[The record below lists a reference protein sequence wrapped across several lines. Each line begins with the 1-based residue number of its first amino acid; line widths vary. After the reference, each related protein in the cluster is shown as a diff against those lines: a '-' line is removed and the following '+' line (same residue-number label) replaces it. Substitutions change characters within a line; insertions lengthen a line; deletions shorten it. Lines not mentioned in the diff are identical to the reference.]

1 MNNKNRKRTPMIG
14 EVYMMQFTGTGSE
27 QQGWRPGVI
36 FQNNTGNRYS
46 PNVIVLPLTSSIKK
60 MSQPTHV
67 FLPAAETGL
76 KMDSVVLCENPEKMS
91 KAKLG
96 KFITKLPD
104 EYMKAIAY
112 AHIIATSAISFLNLC
127 EITEAWEKAVRCNSI
142 A

>member
-1 MNNKNRKRTPMIG
+1 MTKNNKKRTPMIG
-14 EVYMMQFTGTGSE
+14 EVYMMQFNGTGSE

-76 KMDSVVLCENPEKMS
+76 RMDSVVLCENPEKMS

-104 EYMKAIAY
+104 EHMKAIAY
-112 AHIIATSAISFLNLC
+112 AHIIATSAISFLNLG